1 MKIESKLRNLT
12 ALPTGTECWEKTMY
26 RALSSLHND
35 GIIFNPDELDPFTR
49 KRMIEEVSKAG
60 GDENSAN
67 LLLAILPELS
77 RRGDVAGTLFAESE
91 TFYYWSSVFA
101 HKDGHPPGLSYSLE
115 FPSDHPSPFT
125 VEVSAI
131 ILHDQHGFSEEMLAH
146 LIETSP
152 KTVGRL
158 NPGGTVTQETLDQH
172 AAFLR
177 EADDPHQRFVVTY
190 AGEPVRSYQAIET
203 YHLIDGC
210 LVQITVRIYYKA
222 GTVGIVADGLDN
234 VEPLC

>member
-1 MKIESKLRNLT
+1 MKIESKLCNLK

-26 RALSSLHND
+26 HALSTCHND

-49 KRMIEEVSKAG
+49 KRLIDEVSKAG
-60 GDENSAN
+60 GDENSAS

-77 RRGDVAGTLFAESE
+77 RRCDVAGTLFVESE

-101 HKDGHPPGLSYSLE
+101 HQDEHPPGLSYSLE
-115 FPSDHPSPFT
+115 FPTDHPSPFT

-131 ILHDQHGFSEEMLAH
+131 ILHHQHGFSEEMLAH

-152 KTVGRL
+152 KSVGRL
-158 NPGGTVTQETLDQH
+158 SPGGAVTQEILDQH
-172 AAFLR
+172 GAFLR
-177 EADDPHQRFVVTY
+177 EANDPYQRFLIAY

-203 YHLIDGC
+203 FHLIDGC

-222 GTVGIVADGLDN
+222 GTVTIVADGLDN
-234 VEPLC
+234 VEPLR